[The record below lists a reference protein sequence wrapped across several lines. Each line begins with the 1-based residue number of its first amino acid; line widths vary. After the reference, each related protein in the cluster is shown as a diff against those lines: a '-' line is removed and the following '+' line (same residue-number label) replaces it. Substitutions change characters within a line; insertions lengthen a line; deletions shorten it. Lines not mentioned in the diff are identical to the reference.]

1 MPHMPG
7 TDSLIGQAFS
17 HYRIL
22 QKLGGGGMGVV
33 YKAEDT
39 RLHRFVALKLLPDD
53 MGKDVQALARFQRE
67 AQAAS
72 ALIHPNI
79 CTVHDIGEADGKAF
93 IAMEFLDGQTL
104 KHLISGQPLELE
116 NLLDLGI
123 QVADALDAAHSEG
136 IVHRDI
142 KPANI
147 FVTKRGHAKIL
158 DFGLA
163 KVVAAKVAGGRA
175 DTTATMEVD
184 SAQLTSPGTALGT
197 VSYMSPEQVL
207 GKELDARTDLFSFGI
222 VLYEMATGSLPFK
235 GESCGAVFDGI
246 LHKNPVTPGRLNNS
260 LPIEFEQV
268 ICKAIEKDRELRYQS
283 AAEMRADLKRLK
295 RDTSSG
301 RVNVAGGSG
310 ASPHESG
317 SGGIVAAT
325 ATFVT
330 THAET
335 MTPAPVQHPARRWT
349 LAGGAAAAII
359 AAVLSY
365 LYTRGLPPPRVI
377 STSQITSNG
386 HRKDFVLTDGP
397 RLYLQERVNGRA
409 VLAQVS
415 SDGGDVVQIAAPFS
429 NVRLLSVAPGALLV
443 GSFTGEGGILSEG
456 SGPLWSVPLPAGAP
470 HRVGSLQAYDAT
482 WSPDSQQLAYAHGQS
497 LYLAQRDGSGARK
510 VVDVGGFVQGPRF
523 SPDGGRLRFT
533 IQNPSSL
540 SFSLWEVAVNGAG
553 LRPLLPGWHQEPGEC
568 CGSWTTDGRYF
579 FFSAYRSGRS
589 DIWALEE
596 KSGLLHKKSQ
606 LPLQLTAGPLNYS
619 AAVASTDRSRLFVIG
634 EQPRA
639 ELQRYDPK
647 VKQFIP
653 YLGGISAGEIDF
665 SSDKQWIAYKA
676 YPDDAL
682 WRSRVDGSEK
692 LQLSSPPMITSMP
705 RWSPDGKQIVFVG
718 TSPGAPGKLFL
729 VSSEGGSP
737 EELLPADKKNED
749 DPQWSPDGSSLLFAQ
764 YAQFGGGDPSNYSI
778 QKVDLRT
785 RQLSTFPGSTG
796 MWAPRWSSD
805 GRVLTAFTVDA
816 RKLLLFDFTAGK
828 WSELT
833 TGRALQYPNLS
844 RDAKYVYF
852 EDVGESGFEL
862 DRVNVTDR
870 KRERIL
876 GFKDI
881 PRVYVLESSNPWNG
895 LDVNDSPLI
904 MRDVGIQEIYALD
917 LEFP

>member
-1 MPHMPG
+1 MSDS
-7 TDSLIGQAFS
+7 DSLIGQIFS

-39 RLHRFVALKLLPDD
+39 RLHRFVALKFLPDNIA
-53 MGKDVQALARFQRE
+53 KDLQSLARFQRE

-72 ALIHPNI
+72 ALNHPNI
-79 CTVHDIGEADGKAF
+79 CTIHDIGEADGKAF

-104 KHLISGQPLELE
+104 KHLISGQPIELE

-123 QVADALDAAHSEG
+123 QVADALDAAHSED
-136 IVHRDI
+136 ILHRDI

-163 KVVAAKVAGGRA
+163 KINAARVAGGRA
-175 DTTATMEVD
+175 DTMATVEVD

-235 GESCGAVFDGI
+235 GESSGAVFDSI
-246 LHKNPVTPGRLNNS
+246 LHRNPVAPVRLNNN
-260 LPIEFEQV
+260 LPVEFEQA
-268 ICKAIEKDRELRYQS
+268 IYKAIEKDRELRYQS

-295 RDTSSG
+295 RDTGSG
-301 RVNVAGGSG
+301 RVNVASRSG

-317 SGGIVAAT
+317 SGGIAT
-325 ATFVT
+325 ATATSVT
-330 THAET
+330 THSET
-335 MTPAPVQHPARRWT
+335 ATPALVRHPTRGWAV
-349 LAGGAAAAII
+349 AGIAAAVVI
-359 AAVLSY
+359 AAVFGY
-365 LYTRGLPPPRVI
+365 LFTRGLPPPRVI

-397 RLYLQERVNGRA
+397 RVYLQERVNGRA

-415 SDGGDVVQIAAPFS
+415 ADGGEVVQIPAPFS
-429 NVRLLSVAPGALLV
+429 NVRLLSAAPGALLV
-443 GSFTGEGGILSEG
+443 GSFTGEGGMLSEG
-456 SGPLWSVPLPAGAP
+456 SGPLWIVPLPAGAL
-470 HRVGSLQAYDAT
+470 HRVGGVEAYDAT
-482 WSPDSQQLAYAHGQS
+482 WSPDSQQLAYAHGWTI
-497 LYLAQRDGSGARK
+497 YLAQRDGSGAHK
-510 VVDVGGFVQGPRF
+510 LIDVGGLVTGLRF

-533 IQNPSSL
+533 VQSAL
-540 SFSLWEVAVNGAG
+540 AFSFSLWEVAVNGTG

-568 CGSWTTDGRYF
+568 CGSWTADGRYF

-589 DIWALEE
+589 DIWSLED
-596 KSGLLHKKSQ
+596 KPGPLHKKSQ
-606 LPLQLTAGPLNYS
+606 RPLQLTAGPLNYS
-619 AAVASTDRSRLFVIG
+619 AAVASPDSSRLFVIG

-639 ELQRYDPK
+639 ELQRYDPQ
-647 VKQFIP
+647 VKQFMP

-665 SSDKQWIAYKA
+665 SSDQQWIAYKA
-676 YPDDAL
+676 YPDDTL

-692 LQLSSPPMITSMP
+692 LQLSSPPMSTSMP

-718 TSPGAPGKLFL
+718 ASPGTPSKLFL
-729 VSSEGGSP
+729 VSSEGSSP
-737 EELLPADKKNED
+737 EELLPADKNNED

-764 YAQFGGGDPSNYSI
+764 YWQFGAADPSKYSI

-785 RQLSTFPGSTG
+785 RQLSNFPGSVG
-796 MWAPRWSSD
+796 MWAPRWSSN

-816 RKLLLFDFTAGK
+816 HKLMLFDFTAGK

-833 TGRALQYPNLS
+833 TGKVLQYPNLS
-844 RDAKYVYF
+844 RGAKYIYF
-852 EDVGESGFEL
+852 EDVGNSGPEL
-862 DRVNVTDR
+862 DRVNLTDH
-870 KRERIL
+870 KRERVL

-881 PRVYVLESSNPWNG
+881 SRVYVLDSGYPWSG
-895 LDVNDSPLI
+895 LDLNDLPLI
-904 MRDVGIQEIYALD
+904 MRDVGIQEIYALH